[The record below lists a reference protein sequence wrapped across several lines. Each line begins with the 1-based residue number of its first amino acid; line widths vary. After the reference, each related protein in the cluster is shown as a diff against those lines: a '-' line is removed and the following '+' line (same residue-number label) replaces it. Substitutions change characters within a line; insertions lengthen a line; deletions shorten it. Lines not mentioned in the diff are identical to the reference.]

1 MKAIARIPALAILVS
16 VLLLWA
22 CNDPISIGSDLLDD
36 NRADVKFV
44 DTMAIT
50 VESYIPDSVVAGP
63 RLLLSNYACGK
74 FEDPVFGSTEAAI
87 FAHLLVPNSTE
98 SSLTGAELDS
108 IRLVLPFDT
117 LTNYG
122 NINLPLE
129 LEIHRLAEKIS
140 LDQTYYTDK
149 TFATEAA
156 KLDLNS
162 GPFLPNPKADRT
174 VLNYTSDTQVD
185 TFSFP
190 HLRIPLEDA
199 LGTELLSLDPAV
211 YLNDS
216 LFFEKFK
223 GIRIQG
229 VGTQPGLLSFDLFS
243 SRGGILV
250 YYRKDGKNRQLHFPF
265 YVAGDLFSAARNGGK
280 VLHVKHDYTG
290 SQVAPF
296 IGATG
301 RTDSLIPLQSINGLQ
316 LRVQFPNLAALGNI
330 IINQAELEFT
340 VADMPG
346 DDINLFTRPAQLLP
360 YEINSSGRVVPI
372 RDVSIAVQLRGQDY
386 NIFTGGNP
394 VRQSDGRVVYK
405 INLTSH
411 FQRII
416 DQSAQAEL
424 IIAPHLLTATTLL
437 SNFLFLNIEQP
448 GRTVFYG
455 TAHPSYRAKLNLL
468 FTSI

>member
-122 NINLPLE
+122 NINLPFE

-250 YYRKDGKNRQLHFPF
+250 YYRKDGDRK
-265 YVAGDLFSAARNGGK
+265 S
-280 VLHVKHDYTG
+280 
-290 SQVAPF
+290 
-296 IGATG
+296 
-301 RTDSLIPLQSINGLQ
+301 
-316 LRVQFPNLAALGNI
+316 
-330 IINQAELEFT
+330 
-340 VADMPG
+340 
-346 DDINLFTRPAQLLP
+346 
-360 YEINSSGRVVPI
+360 VV
-372 RDVSIAVQLRGQDY
+372 
-386 NIFTGGNP
+386 
-394 VRQSDGRVVYK
+394 
-405 INLTSH
+405 
-411 FQRII
+411 
-416 DQSAQAEL
+416 
-424 IIAPHLLTATTLL
+424 
-437 SNFLFLNIEQP
+437 
-448 GRTVFYG
+448 
-455 TAHPSYRAKLNLL
+455 
-468 FTSI
+468 